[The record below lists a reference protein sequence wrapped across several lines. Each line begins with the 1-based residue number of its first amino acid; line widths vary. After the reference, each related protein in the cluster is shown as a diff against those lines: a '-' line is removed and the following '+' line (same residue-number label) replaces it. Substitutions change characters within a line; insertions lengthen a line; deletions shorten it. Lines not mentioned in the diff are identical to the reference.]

1 MKKGCEVKSS
11 SSLASRSRSL
21 ICPLCEAGKLQP
33 SGQDSARC
41 ASCAGP
47 VSGAMLGAL
56 RQIVALPDALGKHA
70 CEECGHPE
78 MRLLPDGTFHCPS
91 CGSEVL
97 PFGAPVVE
105 WEISER
111 TEAYWCGWIDGRSEE
126 HTSELQSRQYLVCRL
141 LLEKKNN
148 LLLLTSSSFTILLL
162 PLCSIGSSDTLPQTH
177 PYSTSTP
184 TPVIFPRPLL
194 VATPSHLITS
204 IT

>member
-1 MKKGCEVKSS
+1 MKSS

-78 MRLLPDGTFHCPS
+78 MRRLPDGTFHCPA
-91 CGSEVL
+91 CRSEVL
-97 PFGAPVVE
+97 PSDASWTPSRPEEHAQAYRAGWVDGRFGERGSFVDNPNLAR
-105 WEISER
+105 WENPSER
-111 TEAYWCGWIDGRSEE
+111 LTYYQGHRAGSGAHRDRN
-126 HTSELQSRQYLVCRL
+126 SRNSDLC
-141 LLEKKNN
+141 EKQ
-148 LLLLTSSSFTILLL
+148 L
-162 PLCSIGSSDTLPQTH
+162 IG
-177 PYSTSTP
+177 
-184 TPVIFPRPLL
+184 
-194 VATPSHLITS
+194 
-204 IT
+204 

>member
-1 MKKGCEVKSS
+1 MKS

-21 ICPLCEAGKLQP
+21 ICPLCEAGKLRP

-78 MRLLPDGTFHCPS
+78 MRRLPDGTFHCPA

-97 PFGAPVVE
+97 PIDASSTPSRPEEHAQAYWAGWVDGRFAERGSFVDNPNLAKWQNP
-105 WEISER
+105 SER
-111 TEAYWCGWIDGRSEE
+111 LTYYQGHRAGSGAHQDRN
-126 HTSELQSRQYLVCRL
+126 SRNSGLY
-141 LLEKKNN
+141 EKQ
-148 LLLLTSSSFTILLL
+148 L
-162 PLCSIGSSDTLPQTH
+162 IG
-177 PYSTSTP
+177 
-184 TPVIFPRPLL
+184 
-194 VATPSHLITS
+194 
-204 IT
+204 